1 MALPFFEN
9 GLDNGIIQTPNN
21 YFRDQQQAAID
32 QQWDCTSAKY
42 TIKEQADFGSDVY
55 NDIEVWI
62 DYVAGL
68 GSRGTTNGDDFRQLI
83 FRDINYQVKRGLY
96 YQFDGNTWIVYF
108 SDEYSSLSKDAGVR
122 RCNNVM
128 RIVDPENGSIFSI
141 PCVVDYDMT
150 SPSVQVSSYILT
162 PNNHATIMVQG
173 NADTLRLFKLNTRY
187 ILGGRP
193 FKLLAYQNALIDESI
208 APTPTLLYLDLY
220 LDEIHAE
227 DDIANQLADNGSY
240 QYVVEIDSA
249 DMELTN
255 GATGSLTASVSLN
268 GEEVNREIMWSSSD
282 TNIVTIDEQGNYQIV
297 GTDGQSCTITAT
309 LQGNTSVTASI
320 QIAVVNTELL
330 QAKIMLDPVFNKIR
344 QYETIDFVIKA
355 SYGSQLYEPA
365 NTTISLSQDSIVLS
379 NQYLSIQ
386 GGQGSYQITGLQI
399 APVPQLIY
407 VSVQNET
414 PEFTATSQFQIE
426 VTSMMG

>member
-1 MALPFFEN
+1 MILPFFQN
-9 GLDNGIIQTPNN
+9 GLDNGSIQMPND

-42 TIKEQADFGSDVY
+42 TIKQQADFGSNVY

-62 DYVAGL
+62 DYVVGL

-96 YQFDGNTWIVYF
+96 YQFDGNYWITYF
-108 SDEYSSLSKDAGVR
+108 SDEYASLSKDAGVR

-141 PCVVDYDMT
+141 PCVIDYDMT
-150 SPSVQVSSYILT
+150 SPSQQVTSYVIT
-162 PNNHATIMVQG
+162 PNNHATVMVQG

-187 ILGGRP
+187 MFGGRP

-208 APTPTLLYLDLY
+208 ASTPTLLYLDLY
-220 LDEIHAE
+220 LDELHANDSIE
-227 DDIANQLADNGSY
+227 NQLADNGSY
-240 QYVVEIDSA
+240 QYAIEIDSA

-255 GATGSLTASVSLN
+255 GATGSLIASVSLN
-268 GEEVNREIMWSSSD
+268 GEEVNREIVWASSD
-282 TNIVTIDEQGNYQIV
+282 ISVATINAQGSYTIV
-297 GTDGQSCTITAT
+297 GTDGQSCQITAT
-309 LQGNTSVTASI
+309 LQGNANVTAFI
-320 QIAVVNTELL
+320 EIAVVSTESL
-330 QAKIMLDPVFNKIR
+330 QAKIILEPTFNRVR
-344 QYETIDFVIKA
+344 QYETIDFVVKA
-355 SYGSQLYEPA
+355 SYGSQLYTPT
-365 NTTISLSQDSIVLS
+365 NVIVSLSQDSIVLS

-386 GGQGSYQITGLQI
+386 QSQDSYQITGIRI
-399 APVPQLIY
+399 APNPQTLY
-407 VSVQNET
+407 VSVQNDS

-426 VTSMMG
+426 ATSMMG

>member
-9 GLDNGIIQTPNN
+9 GIASGAIQTPND

-42 TIKEQADFGSDVY
+42 TIKQQADFGSNVY

-62 DYVAGL
+62 DYVVGL

-96 YQFDGNTWIVYF
+96 YQFDGNYWIVYF

-128 RIVDPENGSIFSI
+128 RIIDPENGSIFSI

-150 SPSVQVSSYILT
+150 SPSQQVSSYIIT
-162 PNNHATIMVQG
+162 PNNHAAIMVQG

-220 LDEIHAE
+220 LDELHAN
-227 DDIANQLADNGSY
+227 DDIANQLADNGAY
-240 QYVVEIDSA
+240 QYTIEIDSA
-249 DMELTN
+249 NMELTN
-255 GATGSLTASVSLN
+255 GATGALTASVSLN
-268 GEEVNREIMWSSSD
+268 GEEVNREIVWASSD
-282 TNIVTIDEQGNYQIV
+282 TSAVTIDSQGNYQVV
-297 GTDGQSCTITAT
+297 GADGQSCTITAT
-309 LQGNTSVTASI
+309 LQGNASVAASI
-320 QIAVVNTELL
+320 QITVVSTESL
-330 QAKIMLDPVFNKIR
+330 QAKIVLDPTFSKIR
-344 QYETIDFVIKA
+344 QYETVNFAVKA
-355 SYGSQLYEPA
+355 TYGSQVYEPSDVVV
-365 NTTISLSQDSIVLS
+365 SLSENNIVLS
-379 NQYLSIQ
+379 NQYLSVQ
-386 GGQGSYQITGLQI
+386 GGQGNYQITGLQI
-399 APVPQLIY
+399 APKPQTLY
-407 VSVQNET
+407 MSVQNNA
-414 PEFTATSQFQIE
+414 PVFTAIGQFQIE

>member
-1 MALPFFEN
+1 MTLPFFQN
-9 GLDNGIIQTPNN
+9 GLSNGIIQTPND
-21 YFRDQQQAAID
+21 YFRDQQQAAIN

-42 TIKEQADFGSDVY
+42 TIKEQADFGSSVY

-62 DYVAGL
+62 DYVVGL

-128 RIVDPENGSIFSI
+128 RIIDPENGSIFSI

-150 SPSVQVSSYILT
+150 SPSQQVSSYIIT

-193 FKLLAYQNALIDESI
+193 FKLLAYQNALIDKSI

-220 LDEIHAE
+220 LDELHAN
-227 DDIANQLADNGSY
+227 DDIANQLADNGDY
-240 QYVVEIDSA
+240 QYAIEIDSV

-255 GATGSLTASVSLN
+255 GAVGSLTASISLN
-268 GEEVNREIMWSSSD
+268 GEEVNREIVWSSSD
-282 TNIVTIDEQGNYQIV
+282 SNIVSIDSNGNYQVV
-297 GTDGQSCTITAT
+297 GTNGQSCIITAM
-309 LQGNTSVTASI
+309 LQGNTNVISSI
-320 QIAVVNTELL
+320 QINVVESEVL
-330 QAKIMLDPVFNKIR
+330 QAKVILEPIFDNIR
-344 QYETIDFVIKA
+344 QYESIDFKVQA
-355 SYGSQLYEPA
+355 SYGGKIYNP
-365 NTTISLSQDSIVLS
+365 NTISLSLS
-379 NQYLSIQ
+379 QNNIIASNEYLSIKDNQ
-386 GGQGSYQITGLQI
+386 GAYQITGVQI
-399 APVPQLIY
+399 SPSPQILY
-407 VSVQNET
+407 VTVTNDSPAFNVQE
-414 PEFTATSQFQIE
+414 QFQIN
-426 VTSMMG
+426 VVSMFG

>member
-9 GLDNGIIQTPNN
+9 GLSNGIIQTPNN

-42 TIKEQADFGSDVY
+42 TIKQQADFGSDVY

-62 DYVAGL
+62 DYVVGL

-141 PCVVDYDMT
+141 PCVIDYDMT
-150 SPSVQVSSYILT
+150 SPSQQVSSYIIT
-162 PNNHATIMVQG
+162 PNNHATVMVQG

-187 ILGGRP
+187 MFGGRP

-220 LDEIHAE
+220 LDEIHAN
-227 DDIANQLADNGSY
+227 DDIANQLADNGAY
-240 QYVVEIDSA
+240 QYTIEIDSA

-255 GATGSLTASVSLN
+255 RATGFLTASVSLN
-268 GEEVNREIMWSSSD
+268 GEEVNREIVWASSD
-282 TNIVTIDEQGNYQIV
+282 TSAVTIDSQGNYQVV
-297 GTDGQSCTITAT
+297 GADGQSCTITAT

-320 QIAVVNTELL
+320 QIIVVSTELL
-330 QAKIMLDPVFNKIR
+330 QAKIVLEPSFSKIR
-344 QYETIDFVIKA
+344 QYETIDFVVKV
-355 SYGSQLYEPA
+355 SYGSQLYEPSDVVV
-365 NTTISLSQDSIVLS
+365 SLSENNVVLS

-386 GGQGSYQITGLQI
+386 GGQGNYQITGLQI
-399 APVPQLIY
+399 APTPQTLY
-407 VSVQNET
+407 MSVQNNA
-414 PEFTATSQFQIE
+414 PVFTAMGQFQIE